1 MLGVESMRVAIDI
14 EASKQ
19 RVAPDGAADYKG
31 DAYAGEKVTGRDSD
45 SRMIFESTEVASAR
59 SP

>member
-19 RVAPDGAADYKG
+19 RVAPDSAADYKG
-31 DAYAGEKVTGRDSD
+31 DAYAGEKVYWQGFGFTDD
-45 SRMIFESTEVASAR
+45 I
-59 SP
+59 